1 MPVTRTEVQQAKVWM
16 ANLLKNDSQIS
27 AAMGSGDL
35 SKVYIDQGFRGLG
48 FPYILITY
56 MSGADKNALGTTR
69 EMTVANFQ
77 VRVVTEGPPT
87 DADRNVES
95 RMDELLQHAVTQ
107 PSGGYLFSCRRVSV
121 IDRPEYDANKQIR
134 YQNCGGMYRV
144 WISKAP

>member
-1 MPVTRTEVQQAKVWM
+1 MPRTEVQEAKVWM
-16 ANLLKNDSQIS
+16 ANLLKTDVQL
-27 AAMGSGDL
+27 AAVFGNGEL
-35 SKVYIDQGFRGLG
+35 SKVYVDQGYRGLG

-77 VRVVTEGPPT
+77 VRIVTEGPPT
-87 DADRNVES
+87 DTDRTAES
-95 RMDELLQHAVTQ
+95 RMDFLLQHAVSQ

-121 IDRPEYDANKQIR
+121 IDRPEYDGNKQIR